1 MFWDEEVTPEEEAR
15 IIEWTAREF
24 HKYGLEAAGILFL
37 ESSKPL
43 AFIGSQLG
51 SVFVMPFLPFFG
63 DSAYTKGDKFFKV
76 FQKRANVEKL
86 IKRLEELSETEF
98 INEGKGGESEGEKEM
113 ETKAKEE
120 KKGWRRFL
128 PF

>member
-1 MFWDEEVTPEEEAR
+1 MFWDEEVTPDEEAR
-15 IIEWTAREF
+15 VIEWAAREF
-24 HKYGLEAAGILFL
+24 HKYGLETAGILFL
-37 ESSKPL
+37 ESGKPL
-43 AFIGSQLG
+43 AFIGSQIG

-76 FQKRANVEKL
+76 FQKRDNLEKL
-86 IKRLEELSETEF
+86 IKRLEELSEKGL
-98 INEGKGGESEGEKEM
+98 INEGKEKGSEGEKEG
-113 ETKAKEE
+113 EIKAREE

>member
-1 MFWDEEVTPEEEAR
+1 MFWDEEATPDEEAR
-15 IIEWTAREF
+15 VIEWTAREF

-37 ESSKPL
+37 ESGKPL
-43 AFIGSQLG
+43 AFIGSQIG

-63 DSAYTKGDKFFKV
+63 DTAYTKGDKFFKV
-76 FQKRANVEKL
+76 FQKHENIEKL
-86 IKRLEELSETEF
+86 IKRLEEISEKGL
-98 INEGKGGESEGEKEM
+98 INERKEKGEEGEKER
-113 ETKAKEE
+113 ETKAREE

>member
-15 IIEWTAREF
+15 VIEWAAREF

-37 ESSKPL
+37 ESGKPL
-43 AFIGSQLG
+43 AFIGSQIG

-63 DSAYTKGDKFFKV
+63 DSAYTKGDKFFKI
-76 FQKRANVEKL
+76 FQKRGNVEKL
-86 IKRLEELSETEF
+86 IKRLEEISETGL
-98 INEGKGGESEGEKEM
+98 INEGKEKGGEGEKEV

>member
-1 MFWDEEVTPEEEAR
+1 MFWDEEATPEEEAR
-15 IIEWTAREF
+15 VIEWTAREF

-37 ESSKPL
+37 ESGKPL
-43 AFIGSQLG
+43 AFIGSQIG

-63 DSAYTKGDKFFKV
+63 DTAYTKGDKFFKV
-76 FQKRANVEKL
+76 FQKHENIEKL
-86 IKRLEELSETEF
+86 IKRLEEISEKGL
-98 INEGKGGESEGEKEM
+98 INERKEKGEEGEKER
-113 ETKAKEE
+113 ETKAREE

>member
-15 IIEWTAREF
+15 VIEWTAREF
-24 HKYGLEAAGILFL
+24 HKYGLETAGILFL
-37 ESSKPL
+37 ESGKPL
-43 AFIGSQLG
+43 AFIGSQIG

-76 FQKRANVEKL
+76 FQKRDNLEKL
-86 IKRLEELSETEF
+86 IKRLEELSEKGL
-98 INEGKGGESEGEKEM
+98 INEGKGEGSEGEKDV

>member
-15 IIEWTAREF
+15 VIEWAARELN
-24 HKYGLEAAGILFL
+24 KYGLEAAGILFL
-37 ESSKPL
+37 ESGKPL
-43 AFIGSQLG
+43 AFIGSQIG

-63 DSAYTKGDKFFKV
+63 DSAYTKGDKFFKI
-76 FQKRANVEKL
+76 FQKRGNVEKL
-86 IKRLEELSETEF
+86 IERLEEISETGL
-98 INEGKGGESEGEKEM
+98 INEGKEKGGEGEKEV